1 MVGATIGSVKPPAN
15 ASRTDLSRLDG
26 RQDSL
31 SATRPGPLGRLAG
44 VSFRRRGR
52 VVLGWIAALAVAIGL
67 SAAFAS
73 DFTADY
79 STPGSDSKQAQALL
93 EQGFAE
99 QSGETVDVVVR
110 ADQPVTAAAVR
121 SDVTALLDEL
131 RGLPHV
137 AAVDDPYSVAGGI
150 AEDGRTLIARLNL
163 DVVNPVDMPVEDT
176 RELIAAADAAERPG
190 LEVALGGQTVRQA
203 EQTEVGSEL
212 IALVVAALILLITF
226 GTVVAAGLPLAIAL
240 AGLAVSGTLTGVI
253 AALTDVPDWST
264 ALATMMCLALGI
276 DYTLLM
282 ITRFRE
288 WRAVGLGPEAATVAA
303 LDTAGRAVLVA
314 GSTVVVS
321 MLGLFAMGLSFMR
334 GAAVVTIVAVLV
346 VMAAAVTLFPALLGY
361 VGRWV
366 ERLRLPIARRSV
378 PQLAA
383 GGHVVPTGRWVAWTR
398 LIDRHRI
405 LATVGGAAVLLALA
419 APFLGVR
426 YGFADAGN
434 DPEDTS
440 SRRAYDM
447 AADSFGAGANG
458 PLLVAVQL
466 SSADDATTVQSLAT
480 AIGDTPG
487 VATTAPP
494 TISADGDTALIT
506 VIPETGPQ
514 HAATEDLVRTL
525 RDDVIPAA
533 TASTG
538 VRAHVGGMTATN
550 IDSNENVASRLPFLI
565 GGVIALSMLL
575 LLAAFRSIVIPLT
588 AAVMNLLSVAAAYG
602 VMAYVLEGGW
612 AGRLLGIDTEM
623 PMPGFVPVIV
633 FAVLFGLSMD
643 YEVFLISRMREVWI
657 RTGDN
662 ARAVREGL
670 AGTGRVIT
678 AAAAIM
684 IAVFAAFVP
693 SPDVI
698 LKVVGLGMAT
708 AILVDA
714 TVVRMLLVP
723 AVMHLLGS
731 ANWWLP
737 ASLQSRLPQL
747 HVEGRPEQYVP
758 TPDEL
763 RADEPDRKRV
773 GTPA

>member
-1 MVGATIGSVKPPAN
+1 M
-15 ASRTDLSRLDG
+15 
-26 RQDSL
+26 
-31 SATRPGPLGRLAG
+31 
-44 VSFRRRGR
+44 
-52 VVLGWIAALAVAIGL
+52 AIGL
-67 SAAFAS
+67 SAAFAG

-79 STPGSDSKQAQALL
+79 STPGSDSRQAQDLL
-93 EQGFAE
+93 EQRFPE
-99 QSGETVDVVVR
+99 QSGDTVDIVVR
-110 ADQPVTAAAVR
+110 ADQPVTEAAVR
-121 SDVTALLDEL
+121 SDVTDLLDEL

-137 AAVDDPYSVAGGI
+137 AAVDDPYTTPGGI
-150 AEDGRTLIARLNL
+150 AEDGQSLIARLNL
-163 DVVNPVDMPVEDT
+163 DVVNPVDMPIEDT
-176 RELIAAADAAERPG
+176 EELLAAADAAERPG
-190 LEVALGGQTVRQA
+190 LEVALGSQTIQQA
-203 EQTEVGSEL
+203 EQSEIGSEM
-212 IALVVAALILLITF
+212 IALVVAALILLVTF
-226 GTVVAAGLPLAIAL
+226 GTVVAAGLPLGVAL

-264 ALATMMCLALGI
+264 ALATMMGIALGI

-288 WRAVGLGPEAATVAA
+288 WRAVGLEPEAATVAT

-314 GSTVVVS
+314 GGTVVVS

-334 GAAVVTIVAVLV
+334 GAAVVTIVTVFI
-346 VMAAAVTLFPALLGY
+346 VMAAAVNLFPALLGY

-366 ERLRLPIARRSV
+366 DRLRLPIGRRSV
-378 PQLAA
+378 PQVAA
-383 GGHVVPTGRWVAWTR
+383 DGHLVPTRRWAAWTR
-398 LIDRHRI
+398 LIDRHSI
-405 LATVGGAAVLLALA
+405 LVTVGGAAVLLALA

-426 YGFADAGN
+426 YGFPDAGN
-434 DPEDTS
+434 DPEDKS
-440 SRRAYDM
+440 SRHAYDM
-447 AADSFGAGANG
+447 AAESFGVGANG
-458 PLLVAVQL
+458 PLLLAAEL
-466 SSADDATTVQSLAT
+466 SSANDTTAVQNLAT

-487 VATTAPP
+487 VATAAPP
-494 TISADGDTALIT
+494 TINADGDAALIT

-514 HAATEDLVRTL
+514 DGATEDLVRTL

-533 TASTG
+533 TDGTG
-538 VRAHVGGMTATN
+538 VEAHVGGATAAS
-550 IDSNENVASRLPFLI
+550 IDSNENVSSRLPYLI

-575 LLAAFRSIVIPLT
+575 LFAAFRSIVIPLT

-612 AGRLLGIDTEM
+612 AGQLLGIDTET

-643 YEVFLISRMREVWI
+643 YEVFLISRMREAWT
-657 RTGDN
+657 RTSDN
-662 ARAVREGL
+662 ARAVRDGL

-693 SPDVI
+693 SPDI
-698 LKVVGLGMAT
+698 MLKVIGLGMAT

-723 AVMHLLGS
+723 AVMHLLGP

-737 ASLQSRLPQL
+737 KSVQSRLPQL
-747 HVEGRPEQYVP
+747 YVEGRPEQYLP
-758 TPDEL
+758 APEDPL
-763 RADEPDRKRV
+763 PGEPDRDRV
-773 GTPA
+773 GAPA

>member
-1 MVGATIGSVKPPAN
+1 M
-15 ASRTDLSRLDG
+15 TDVSTLDA
-26 RQDSL
+26 REESL
-31 SATRPGPLGRLAG
+31 LAPRPGPLGRLAG

-52 VVLGWIAALAVAIGL
+52 VILGWIAALVVAIGL
-67 SAAFAS
+67 SAAVGG

-79 STPGSDSKQAQALL
+79 STPGSDSQQAQGLL
-93 EQGFAE
+93 EQRFPE
-99 QSGETVDVVVR
+99 RSGDTVDIVVR
-110 ADQPVTAAAVR
+110 ADRPVTEAAVR
-121 SDVTALLDEL
+121 SDVTDLLDEL

-137 AAVDDPYSVAGGI
+137 AAVNDPYTTPGGI
-150 AEDGRTLIARLNL
+150 AEDGQTLIARLNL
-163 DVVNPVDMPVEDT
+163 DVVNPVDMPIEDT
-176 RELIAAADAAERPG
+176 GELLAAADTAERPG
-190 LEVALGGQTVRQA
+190 LEVALGGQTIRQA
-203 EQTEVGSEL
+203 EEGEIGSEL
-212 IALVVAALILLITF
+212 IALVIAALILLVTF
-226 GTVVAAGLPLAIAL
+226 GTVVAAGLPLGVAL

-264 ALATMMCLALGI
+264 ALATMMGLALGI
-276 DYTLLM
+276 DYTLLL

-288 WRAVGLGPEAATVAA
+288 WRAVGLEPEAATVAT

-334 GAAVVTIVAVLV
+334 GAAVVTIVAVFI
-346 VMAAAVTLFPALLGY
+346 VMAAAITLFPALLGY

-366 ERLRLPIARRSV
+366 DRLRLPIARRTV
-378 PQLAA
+378 PQVAA
-383 GGHVVPTGRWVAWTR
+383 GGHLVPTRRWAAWTR

-426 YGFADAGN
+426 YGFPDAGN
-434 DPEDTS
+434 DPEDKS
-440 SRRAYDM
+440 SRQAYDM
-447 AADSFGAGANG
+447 AAASFGAGANG
-458 PLLVAVQL
+458 PLLVAAEL
-466 SSADDATTVQSLAT
+466 SSANDTTTIQNLAT

-487 VATTAPP
+487 VATTSPP
-494 TISADGDTALIT
+494 TINADGDAALIT

-514 HAATEDLVRTL
+514 HAATEDLVRAL
-525 RDDVIPAA
+525 RDDVIPPA

-538 VRAHVGGMTATN
+538 VEAHVGGMTATN
-550 IDSNENVASRLPFLI
+550 IDTNENVSSRLPYLI

-575 LLAAFRSIVIPLT
+575 LFATFRSIVIPLT

-612 AGRLLGIDTEM
+612 AGQLLGIDTET

-643 YEVFLISRMREVWI
+643 YEVFLISRMREVWT

-662 ARAVREGL
+662 ARAVRDGL

-693 SPDVI
+693 SPDMI
-698 LKVVGLGMAT
+698 LKVIGLGMAT

-723 AVMHLLGS
+723 AVMHMLGR

-737 ASLQSRLPQL
+737 KSVQSRLPQL
-747 HVEGRPEQYVP
+747 YVEGRPEQYLP
-758 TPDEL
+758 TPDDPL
-763 RADEPDRKRV
+763 ADKPDRDRFSA
-773 GTPA
+773 PA